1 MIQVFGL
8 RPSIINSGQV
18 FAFYIIDDSGRSIAN
33 VSIQAIIPEPPD
45 IAGSWRTLF
54 IGKTDEHGVY
64 IERNLTSVRNV
75 MNEWISYLGDD
86 AASSYPHIVLLLT
99 YNSSNGLYIDQ
110 ASIGLNPIEIQRGKS
125 YSLTKTMHINRRPDA
140 PSHSRIIK
148 TSTISEVNKRGLI
161 RDSSTLSYLPPSKP
175 SEISPYHIWILV
187 DSYIWPSS
195 GYGKIPVAWIESSS
209 SFGSLSAMIFTTSSV
224 EFNIGY
230 AVESSGTTFK
240 AGATLWSTTKH
251 FAQSYE
257 FPEQGTT
264 GYIYIKGKIEA
275 ARYQLVELD
284 EYGNIIHY
292 FDVYQDC
299 VAIVDINS
307 YGSEILGGLQDG
319 LPLRS
324 IISTIISSM
333 NTMSITLEQVIFTV
347 TMHTTYFL
355 MIL

>member
-1 MIQVFGL
+1 
-8 RPSIINSGQV
+8 
-18 FAFYIIDDSGRSIAN
+18 
-33 VSIQAIIPEPPD
+33 
-45 IAGSWRTLF
+45 
-54 IGKTDEHGVY
+54 
-64 IERNLTSVRNV
+64 
-75 MNEWISYLGDD
+75 
-86 AASSYPHIVLLLT
+86 
-99 YNSSNGLYIDQ
+99 
-110 ASIGLNPIEIQRGKS
+110 
-125 YSLTKTMHINRRPDA
+125 MHINRRPDA
-140 PSHSRIIK
+140 PSHPRIIK
-148 TSTISEVNKRGLI
+148 TSTIREVNKRGLI

-230 AVESSGTTFK
+230 AIESSGTTFK

-307 YGSEILGGLQDG
+307 YDSEILGGLQDG
-319 LPLRS
+319 LPPQINYIDDNFLYEYYRHNFGTGNIYGDYAYHILS
-324 IISTIISSM
+324 DDFVDTYAASDTEWMDFAVAAGAILLWASGGGSVAGIATAILGHLVA
-333 NTMSITLEQVIFTV
+333 SITSSSLQISYVTV
-347 TMHTTYFL
+347 DYDSYTNYDIYVYVRVGSVAYIMSNGQNGTIPL
-355 MIL
+355 MGIKIVAYPQYPGRPSAH